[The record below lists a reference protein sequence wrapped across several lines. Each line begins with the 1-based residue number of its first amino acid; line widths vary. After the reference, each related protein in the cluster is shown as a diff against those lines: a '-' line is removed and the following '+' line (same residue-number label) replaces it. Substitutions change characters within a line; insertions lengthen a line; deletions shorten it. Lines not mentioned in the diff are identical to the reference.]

1 MASSPL
7 SIRGQL
13 TELFLNL
20 CVESIGA
27 KLGLKEDSGW
37 VCCLIVCRA
46 LKLFMY
52 VVQIRFYS
60 GCKMMTMLAKK
71 AEKFVCVCVVCVSER
86 ERDPVCVCECV

>member
-37 VCCLIVCRA
+37 VCCLIECRA

-60 GCKMMTMLAKK
+60 GCKMMI
-71 AEKFVCVCVVCVSER
+71 
-86 ERDPVCVCECV
+86 